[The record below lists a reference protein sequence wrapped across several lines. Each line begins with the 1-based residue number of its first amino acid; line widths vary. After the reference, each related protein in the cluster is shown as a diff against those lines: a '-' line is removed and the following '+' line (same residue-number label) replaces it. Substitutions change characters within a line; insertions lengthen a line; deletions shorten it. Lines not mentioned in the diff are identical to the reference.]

1 MQHRVRS
8 LLQRALRRVIRPLF
22 NGLMDPAAIHANS
35 YVSSKLYPIAEGST
49 GHVQLY
55 AGAPVPGPGERLPVP
70 PMHLWEG
77 YASTPEEYL
86 EGAQHDMATMLA
98 ILSKAGASPQELT
111 RVLDFGC
118 AAGRML
124 RFYPRS
130 EGTSELWGVDIN
142 AKHINW
148 CQLNLSPPFSFATTT
163 TAPHL
168 PFGDGYFDLIYSGS
182 VFTHISDLADAW
194 LLELRRIVRKGGY
207 LYITI
212 HDKRTVEVLLTKYKD
227 HPLFT
232 EFVGLVRSFCERT
245 GVRSQNYAYFT
256 ILADPISQVFY
267 NEDYLVRKW
276 SQWAEVLSI
285 TPEAHYHQAA
295 LVLRK

>member
-22 NGLMDPAAIHANS
+22 NELLDPAAIHANS
-35 YVSSKLYPIAEGST
+35 YVSSKLYPIADEST

-55 AGAPVPGPGERLPVP
+55 AGTPVSDPERLPVP

-86 EGAQHDMATMLA
+86 EGAQHEMATMVA

-111 RVLDFGC
+111 KVLDFGC

-124 RFYPRS
+124 RFYPHQER
-130 EGTSELWGVDIN
+130 TSELWGVDIN

-148 CQLNLSPPFSFATTT
+148 CQLNLGPPFFFATTT

-168 PFGDGYFDLIYSGS
+168 PFEDGYFDLIYSGS

>member
-1 MQHRVRS
+1 MSRKATIQHRVRA
-8 LLQRALRRVIRPLF
+8 LLQGARGRVVRPFKWLK
-22 NGLMDPAAIHANS
+22 PSAILANPF
-35 YVSSKLYPIAEGST
+35 VSSKLYPVAGKSI
-49 GHVQLY
+49 GHVQLDP
-55 AGAPVPGPGERLPVP
+55 GAPAAGHGERLPVP
-70 PMHLWEG
+70 PVDLWEG

-86 EGAQHDMATMLA
+86 AGGRHEMAIMVK
-98 ILSKAGASPQELT
+98 ILSQAGTSPQELT
-111 RVLDFGC
+111 KVLDFGC

-124 RFYPRS
+124 RFYPRH

-148 CQLNLSPPFSFATTT
+148 CQLNLGPPFFFATTT

-168 PFGDGYFDLIYSGS
+168 PFEDGYFDLIYSGS

-212 HDKRTVEVLLTKYKD
+212 HDRRTVELLLTKYKD

-232 EFVGLVRSFCERT
+232 EFVGLIRSFCERT
-245 GVRSQNYAYFT
+245 GVLSQNYAYFT

-267 NEDYLVRKW
+267 ND
-276 SQWAEVLSI
+276 
-285 TPEAHYHQAA
+285 
-295 LVLRK
+295 

>member
-1 MQHRVRS
+1 
-8 LLQRALRRVIRPLF
+8 
-22 NGLMDPAAIHANS
+22 
-35 YVSSKLYPIAEGST
+35 
-49 GHVQLY
+49 
-55 AGAPVPGPGERLPVP
+55 
-70 PMHLWEG
+70 MHLWEG

-86 EGAQHDMATMLA
+86 ESAQHDMAIMLE
-98 ILSKAGASPQELT
+98 ILSKAGASPQELA

-124 RFYPRS
+124 RFYPHR
-130 EGTSELWGVDIN
+130 EGTSERWGVDIN
-142 AKHINW
+142 AQHINW
-148 CQLNLSPPFSFATTT
+148 CQLHLSPPFSFVTTT

-168 PFGDGYFDLIYSGS
+168 PFEDGYFDLVYSGS
-182 VFTHISDLADAW
+182 VFTHISDRADAW
-194 LLELRRIVRKGGY
+194 FLELRRIVRKGGY

-232 EFVGLVRSFCERT
+232 DFVELVRGFCERT

-267 NEDYLVRKW
+267 DEAYLVRKW
-276 SQWAEVLSI
+276 SRWAEVLSV
-285 TPEAHYHQAA
+285 TPEAHDHQAA
-295 LVLRK
+295 LLLRK

>member
-8 LLQRALRRVIRPLF
+8 LLQRAFRRVIRPLF
-22 NGLMDPAAIHANS
+22 NELLDPSAMHANS
-35 YVSSKLYPIAEGST
+35 YVSSKLYPIAGEST
-49 GHVQLY
+49 GPVQLY
-55 AGAPVPGPGERLPVP
+55 AGAPVSGSGERLPVP
-70 PMHLWEG
+70 SMHLWEG
-77 YASTPEEYL
+77 YASTPEEYQ
-86 EGAQHDMATMLA
+86 GAKHEMATMMA

-111 RVLDFGC
+111 KVLDFGC

-124 RFYPRS
+124 RFYPHR
-130 EGTSELWGVDIN
+130 ERTSELWGVDIN
-142 AKHINW
+142 SVEPRAP
-148 CQLNLSPPFSFATTT
+148 LFFATTT

-168 PFGDGYFDLIYSGS
+168 PFEDGYFDLIYSGS

-212 HDKRTVEVLLTKYKD
+212 HDRRTVDVLLTKYKD

-232 EFVGLVRSFCERT
+232 EFVGLIRSFCERT

-256 ILADPISQVFY
+256 ILADPISQEFY

-276 SQWAEVLSI
+276 SQWAKVLSI

-295 LVLRK
+295 LVLQKVAEAN

>member
-22 NGLMDPAAIHANS
+22 NELLDPSAIHANS
-35 YVSSKLYPIAEGST
+35 YVSSKLYPIAGEST

-55 AGAPVPGPGERLPVP
+55 AGAPIPGPRERLPVP

-86 EGAQHDMATMLA
+86 EGAQWEMATMLA
-98 ILSKAGASPQELT
+98 NLSKAGASPQELT

-194 LLELRRIVRKGGY
+194 FLELRRIVRKGGY

-212 HDKRTVEVLLTKYKD
+212 HDRRTVELLLTKYKD
-227 HPLFT
+227 HPHFT
-232 EFVGLVRSFCERT
+232 DFVGLVRSFCERT

-256 ILADPISQVFY
+256 ILADPIAQVFY
-267 NEDYLVRKW
+267 DEDYLVRKW
-276 SQWAEVLSI
+276 SQWAEILSI
-285 TPEAHYHQAA
+285 TPEAHHHQAA
-295 LVLRK
+295 LLLRK

>member
-1 MQHRVRS
+1 MQHKVRS
-8 LLQRALRRVIRPLF
+8 LLQGVRRRVIRPFKWLK
-22 NGLMDPAAIHANS
+22 PSAIHANPF
-35 YVSSKLYPIAEGST
+35 VSSKLYPVAGKST
-49 GHVQLY
+49 EHVQLY
-55 AGAPVPGPGERLPVP
+55 PGAPATGLGERLPVP
-70 PMHLWEG
+70 PMDLWEG
-77 YASTPEEYL
+77 YASTEEEYL
-86 EGAQHDMATMLA
+86 EGGRHEMATMVE
-98 ILSKAGASPQELT
+98 ILSKAGASPQELA

-124 RFYPRS
+124 RFYPRH

-142 AKHINW
+142 ARHINW
-148 CQLNLSPPFSFATTT
+148 CQLNLSPPFLFATTT

-168 PFGDGYFDLIYSGS
+168 PFEDGYFDLIYADS
-182 VFTHISDLADAW
+182 VFTHINDLADTW

-212 HDKRTVEVLLTKYKD
+212 HDRRTVEVLLTKYQD
-227 HPLFT
+227 HPHFT
-232 EFVGLVRSFCERT
+232 ELVGLVQSFCERT

-276 SQWAEVLSI
+276 SQWAEVLSV

-295 LVLRK
+295 LLLRK

>member
-1 MQHRVRS
+1 MFS
-8 LLQRALRRVIRPLF
+8 GTP
-22 NGLMDPAAIHANS
+22 
-35 YVSSKLYPIAEGST
+35 
-49 GHVQLY
+49 
-55 AGAPVPGPGERLPVP
+55 GAPVPGPGERLPVP

-86 EGAQHDMATMLA
+86 EGAQHEMTTMLA

-148 CQLNLSPPFSFATTT
+148 CQLNLSPPLSFATTT

-168 PFGDGYFDLIYSGS
+168 PFEDGYFDLIYSGS

-194 LLELRRIVRKGGY
+194 FLELRRIVRKGGY

-212 HDKRTVEVLLTKYKD
+212 HDRRTVELLLTKYKD
-227 HPLFT
+227 HPHFT
-232 EFVGLVRSFCERT
+232 QFVGLVRSFCERT
-245 GVRSQNYAYFT
+245 GVRSQKYAYFT
-256 ILADPISQVFY
+256 ILGDPVSQVFY
-267 NEDYLVRKW
+267 DEDYLVRKW
-276 SQWAEVLSI
+276 SQWAEILSI

-295 LVLRK
+295 LLLRK

>member
-1 MQHRVRS
+1 
-8 LLQRALRRVIRPLF
+8 LQRALRRVIRPLF
-22 NGLMDPAAIHANS
+22 NELLDPAAIHANS
-35 YVSSKLYPIAEGST
+35 YVSSKLYPIADEST
-49 GHVQLY
+49 GHVQLCP
-55 AGAPVPGPGERLPVP
+55 GAPISGPGERLPVP

-86 EGAQHDMATMLA
+86 EGAQHEMDIMLA

-130 EGTSELWGVDIN
+130 EGRSELWGVDIN

-168 PFGDGYFDLIYSGS
+168 PFGDDYFDLIYSGS

-194 LLELRRIVRKGGY
+194 FLELRRIVRKGGY

-212 HDKRTVEVLLTKYKD
+212 HDRRTVELLLTKYKD
-227 HPLFT
+227 HPHFT
-232 EFVGLVRSFCERT
+232 DFVGLVRTFCERT
-245 GVRSQNYAYFT
+245 GVRSQKYAYFT
-256 ILADPISQVFY
+256 ILGDPVSQVFY
-267 NEDYLVRKW
+267 DEDYLVRKW
-276 SQWAEVLSI
+276 SQWAEILSV

-295 LVLRK
+295 LLLRK

>member
-1 MQHRVRS
+1 V
-8 LLQRALRRVIRPLF
+8 ARPLF
-22 NGLMDPAAIHANS
+22 NELLDPSAIHANS
-35 YVSSKLYPIAEGST
+35 YVSSKLYPLAGQST

-55 AGAPVPGPGERLPVP
+55 ADAAAPGPGERLPVP

-86 EGAQHDMATMLA
+86 EGAQHEMGIMLA

-124 RFYPRS
+124 RFYPHH

-148 CQLNLSPPFSFATTT
+148 CQLNLGPPFSFATTT

-168 PFGDGYFDLIYSGS
+168 PFEDGYFDLIYSGS

-212 HDKRTVEVLLTKYKD
+212 HDRRTVEVLLTKYKD
-227 HPLFT
+227 HPLFK

-245 GVRSQNYAYFT
+245 GVLSQNYAYFT

-267 NEDYLVRKW
+267 DEAYLVRKW